1 MTDTKICP
9 QCGREYKRKYGES
22 NYTWERRITCSL
34 SCAGQRASNNRR
46 LIFNETKV
54 CPQCG
59 CEFSRPPGVPPSN
72 WKIRTYCSATCRNIA
87 AGHRNRG
94 HLTRYVEK
102 HCECGEPTTSVVWIL
117 QGNPEGNVHAEFIE
131 VCEDCREMWL
141 ELDDG
146 ATVERPVI
154 EKPARRE
161 CAEPE
166 YFAPAHVMQWRNR
179 NGSRP

>member
-1 MTDTKICP
+1 MPDTKICP
-9 QCGREYKRKYGES
+9 QCGREYKRKWGES

-72 WKIRTYCSATCRNIA
+72 WKIRTYCSGTCRNIA

-117 QGNPEGNVHAEFIE
+117 QGDANGRIHPEFVA
-131 VCEDCREMWL
+131 VCADCKEMWL
-141 ELDDG
+141 EDG
-146 ATVERPVI
+146 ATAERTEI
-154 EKPARRE
+154 EPPDSKPKQT
-161 CAEPE
+161 EPE
-166 YFAPAHVMQWRNR
+166 YHAQAHWFHDLGREY
-179 NGSRP
+179 